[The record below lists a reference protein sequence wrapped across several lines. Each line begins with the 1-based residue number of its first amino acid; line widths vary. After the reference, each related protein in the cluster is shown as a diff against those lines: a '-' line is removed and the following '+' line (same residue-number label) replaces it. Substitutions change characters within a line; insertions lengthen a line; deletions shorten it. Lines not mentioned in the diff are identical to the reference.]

1 MGGECL
7 AKESPLK
14 NASMQVFGLTW
25 PECLGRE
32 FRELWRKEETCWPVG
47 LNVKVFLEKAPF
59 FLETSSVSDYVTFVR
74 NSL

>member
-7 AKESPLK
+7 TTESPLK

-32 FRELWRKEETCWPVG
+32 LWRKEKTCWPVG
-47 LNVKVFLEKAPF
+47 LNVKVFLEKAHF
-59 FLETSSVSDYVTFVR
+59 FLKQVQLETT
-74 NSL
+74 